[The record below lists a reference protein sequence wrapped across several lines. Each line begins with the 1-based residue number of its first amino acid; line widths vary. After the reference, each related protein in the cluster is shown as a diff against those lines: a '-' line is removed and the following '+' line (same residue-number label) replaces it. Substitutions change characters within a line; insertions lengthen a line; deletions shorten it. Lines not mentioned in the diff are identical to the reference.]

1 MIVAAYIAEGNFKG
15 LRPGD
20 AGRLTH
26 VNFSFAVV
34 KDGKGSVAHW
44 KNSAAVRE
52 FTRNRG
58 HIKAILSVGGW
69 GAGGFSP
76 AVATPEAREIFA
88 QSLVDIVNDYDFDGI
103 DMDWEYPCD
112 GVAGIEYSSDDKPN
126 YTAFIQLLRDKMG
139 PDKIVSMAAGAMQSC
154 VESLELDKLVKLM
167 DFINIMTYDM
177 CPWDKVN
184 YHTAL
189 YTSDMAQNRS
199 GHDGI
204 KMYEKAGVP
213 RDKLTLGCAFYARI
227 YRGVD
232 GHGAPAD
239 GPPGFS
245 GGYADTLAQ
254 VEKAGGLQYDTQA
267 EAPYA
272 YDAREKAFITF
283 DNPRSLKAKMAY
295 VKDTGLAGIMFWEY
309 SCDDEDSTLLKNLV
323 GCE

>member
-20 AGRLTH
+20 AERLTH

-34 KDGKGSVAHW
+34 RDGKGSVAHW
-44 KNSAAVRE
+44 KNSDAVRE
-52 FTRNRG
+52 FTRNKG

-76 AVATPEAREIFA
+76 AVATPESREIFA
-88 QSLVDIVNDYDFDGI
+88 QSLVDIVNDYGFDGI

-112 GVAGIEYSSDDKPN
+112 GIAGIEYSPEDKPN
-126 YTAFIQLLRDKMG
+126 YTALTQLLRDKMG

-177 CPWDKVN
+177 CPWDSVN

-189 YTSDMAQNRS
+189 YTSDTAKNRS
-199 GHDGI
+199 GHHGI
-204 KMYEKAGVP
+204 EMYEKAGVP

-232 GHGAPAD
+232 GHGAPAE

-245 GGYADTLAQ
+245 GGYADTMTQ
-254 VEKAGGLQYDTQA
+254 VEAAGGLQYDAQA

-272 YDAREKAFITF
+272 YDAKEKAFITF

-295 VKDTGLAGIMFWEY
+295 VKETGLAGIMFWEY
-309 SCDDEDSTLLKNLV
+309 SCDDENSTLLKNLV